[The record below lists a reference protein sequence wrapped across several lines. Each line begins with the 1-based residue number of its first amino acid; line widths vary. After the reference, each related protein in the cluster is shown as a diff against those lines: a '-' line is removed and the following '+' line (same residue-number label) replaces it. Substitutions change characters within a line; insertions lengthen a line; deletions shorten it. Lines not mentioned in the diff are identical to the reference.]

1 MLIGEYNLL
10 YSIDDDMDANNELSA
25 SEMKNVLTNC
35 TYLEDSWIELYGYK
49 IYGSPWCPADPK
61 SGDGFG

>member
-1 MLIGEYNLL
+1 MNK
-10 YSIDDDMDANNELSA
+10 DANDELSA
-25 SEMKNVLTNC
+25 SEMKKLLTNC
-35 TYLEDSWIELYGYK
+35 VYLENSWIKIYGYK